1 MSEKLTA
8 AAAALGLPEALVER
22 SAAARAAETGASAD
36 DILTEW
42 AGGEAASAS
51 APPAEAAVS
60 ETSNAEDAA
69 EDDEETPSQAATP
82 PTAVQEIV
90 IDVPARP
97 ETAAPVPTGPY
108 KPPVLVGARDNPMT
122 ILLGAIGLF
131 IMIVLVGLVGPSIST
146 DIAGARSSEIPYT
159 ESAQRG
165 RDIYTTSGCAAC
177 HTQMVRPVI
186 ADVGLGAVTLTDTN
200 QVLGTRRFGPDL
212 SDLGSR
218 MTADQIEA
226 VIGGLGS
233 HPSLILSSDMLTD
246 LVAYLSESRTSGTEQ
261 S

>member
-8 AAAALGLPEALVER
+8 AAGALGLPEALVDR
-22 SAAARAAETGASAD
+22 SAAARAAETGASVD
-36 DILTEW
+36 EILTEW
-42 AGGEAASAS
+42 AGGEAAPVSANES
-51 APPAEAAVS
+51 AVS
-60 ETSNAEDAA
+60 EASDAEGVAG
-69 EDDEETPSQAATP
+69 DDEETPSRDATP

-90 IDVPARP
+90 IDLPARP
-97 ETAAPVPTGPY
+97 ATAAPPPTGPY
-108 KPPVLVGARDNPMT
+108 KPPILVGARDNPMT
-122 ILLGAIGLF
+122 ILLGVLVLF
-131 IMIVLVGLVGPSIST
+131 LMIVLVGLVGPSMPT
-146 DIAGARSSEIPYT
+146 DIAGARTSEIPYS

-165 RDIYTTSGCAAC
+165 RDVYTRSGCAAC

-186 ADVGLGAVTLTDTN
+186 ADVGLGAVTLNDTN

-233 HPSLILSSDMLTD
+233 HPSLILSSDMLSD
-246 LVAYLSESRTSGTEQ
+246 LVAYLSESRTSRTDQ